1 MPDNTIP
8 HWVTF
13 WSYSGYVIGLNSAV
27 GAKYLRIL
35 SRPLDC
41 FAVIDPEAS
50 RSQINSI
57 TASVFPSGLL

>member
-1 MPDNTIP
+1 MGRRIP
-8 HWVTF
+8 LFRIGLHP
-13 WSYSGYVIGLNSAV
+13 GYAAGLNSAD

-50 RSQINSI
+50 RSLINSI